1 MKVQF
6 KTLAAVLALLC
17 NGAYGQ
23 IASLPAAS
31 VCGDLRNHYG
41 PFDYRTQTAAQRGVV
56 ERAHFT
62 PQVEQLR
69 AGQST
74 TVIGADIA
82 YTLRV
87 FPNHPRALNA
97 LSRLALRDKL
107 AQPRGADYPV
117 ECYFERAIRFQPQDP
132 GPYLVYGMHLS
143 RAGQHQKAV
152 EAIQFAAQLAP
163 DDANVNYNLGLAY
176 FELKD
181 YENAL
186 KHAERAYAAGFPL
199 DGLRRML
206 KKAGKWQ
213 E

>member
-1 MKVQF
+1 MKLRF
-6 KTLAAVLALLC
+6 KVLGAVLALLC
-17 NGAYGQ
+17 NGASGQ
-23 IASLPAAS
+23 ISSLPAAS

-62 PQVEQLR
+62 SQVEQLR
-69 AGQST
+69 AGEST
-74 TVIGADIA
+74 SVVGADIA
-82 YTLRV
+82 YTLHV

-97 LSRLALRDKL
+97 MSRLALREKRP
-107 AQPRGADYPV
+107 QPPGANFPV
-117 ECYFERAIRFQPQDP
+117 ECYFERAIRFQPQDAS
-132 GPYLVYGMHLS
+132 PYLVYGMHLS
-143 RAGQHQKAV
+143 RAGQHKRAV
-152 EAIQFAAQLAP
+152 EAIQIAAQLAP

-181 YENAL
+181 YDNAL
-186 KHAERAYAAGFPL
+186 KHAELAYAAGFPL
-199 DGLRRML
+199 EGLRRML